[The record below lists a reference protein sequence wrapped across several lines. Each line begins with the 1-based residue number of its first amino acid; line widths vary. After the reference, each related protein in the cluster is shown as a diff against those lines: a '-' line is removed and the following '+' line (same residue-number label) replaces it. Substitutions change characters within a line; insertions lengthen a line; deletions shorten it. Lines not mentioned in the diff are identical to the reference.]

1 MEVILDNYTIT
12 ISIVIVS
19 FFTAMITSIAGAGGG
34 TILLAYMLQFINPLV
49 AIPIHGTVQLTS
61 NITRAFLFRK
71 YLVWK
76 LILPFCIFLPLGV
89 FVGLII
95 FKNLDA
101 QKIKFLIGIFIILT
115 MLIQYIKKNNIL
127 YDEDNKGCFFQIYT
141 TLINN
146 SFFFEFVQRNQGYE
160 GYGANNAIF
169 RISAQKKLIHGSY
182 S

>member
-49 AIPIHGTVQLTS
+49 AMPIHGTVQLTS
-61 NITRAFLFRK
+61 NIMRAFLFRK

-95 FKNLDA
+95 FKNLSWHFYSFY
-101 QKIKFLIGIFIILT
+101 QCSIFIWFLIFS
-115 MLIQYIKKNNIL
+115 IKK
-127 YDEDNKGCFFQIYT
+127 
-141 TLINN
+141 
-146 SFFFEFVQRNQGYE
+146 
-160 GYGANNAIF
+160 
-169 RISAQKKLIHGSY
+169 SY
-182 S
+182 

>member
-76 LILPFCIFLPLGV
+76 LILPFCIF
-89 FVGLII
+89 FTIRCFCWFNNFQKFRYTKNKI
-95 FKNLDA
+95 FDWDFYNFD
-101 QKIKFLIGIFIILT
+101 
-115 MLIQYIKKNNIL
+115 YVNSVYKK
-127 YDEDNKGCFFQIYT
+127 K
-141 TLINN
+141 
-146 SFFFEFVQRNQGYE
+146 
-160 GYGANNAIF
+160 
-169 RISAQKKLIHGSY
+169 
-182 S
+182 